1 VDVALTRY
9 RAAIDALFTRTTGVW
24 KLGLERVSALLERL
38 DNPHRTL
45 TVLHVGGT
53 NGKGSVV
60 ATAEAILRARGLRV
74 GRYTSPHLIDF
85 RERILVDRIPIS
97 EDEVLAFLDRWTPES
112 ERLGATFFEITT
124 ALALEH
130 FAKAGVDVAL
140 VEVGLGGRLDATNVV
155 DPRAAVVTS
164 IALDHT
170 EWLGTSID
178 AIAAEKGGIF
188 KAARPAVIGERESG
202 IAELLSRI
210 AASHDARP
218 IVCALDRGEITEVQT
233 TTDGTSFVVDGGSA
247 LMVHTPLLGAHQ
259 AENAVTALVALD
271 AAGLGP
277 WPQGSDPVVIPSIAL
292 AGRFQRVGRWIFDVA
307 HNPSGAEVLA
317 DTIVAVSPPRPLV
330 ALLAVLGDKDWRGV
344 MRALA
349 RVTDDVVLT
358 VPPSAPA
365 ARRWNV
371 DEALA
376 FARTL
381 SWRAT
386 AEPTFDVAL
395 SHADAMGETLLITG
409 SFYTVGDAM
418 TRLQVNPLAG

>member
-1 VDVALTRY
+1 MDIALTRY

-38 DNPHRTL
+38 DNPHQAL
-45 TVLHVGGT
+45 AVLHVGGT

-85 RERILVDRIPIS
+85 RERILVDRIPIG
-97 EDEVLAFLDRWTPES
+97 EDEVLTFLDRWTLES

-178 AIAAEKGGIF
+178 AIAGEKGGIF
-188 KAARPAVIGERESG
+188 KRARAAVIGERDSG

-218 IVCALDRGEITEVQT
+218 IVCARARGEITKVQT
-233 TTDGTSFVVDGGSA
+233 TTDGTSFVVDGDTA
-247 LMVHTPLLGAHQ
+247 LALRTPLLGAHQ

-271 AAGLGP
+271 VAALAP
-277 WPQGSDPVVIPSIAL
+277 WPTGSDPFVIPGVAL
-292 AGRFQRVGRWIFDVA
+292 PGRFQRVGRWIFDVA
-307 HNPSGAEVLA
+307 HNPSGAEALA
-317 DTIVAVSPPRPLV
+317 DTIVAVSPARPLV

-349 RVTDDVVLT
+349 RVTDNVVLT
-358 VPPSAPA
+358 LPPSAPA

-395 SHADAMGETLLITG
+395 SRADEMGETLLITG